1 MTSDKV
7 VPLSIVSNKDKPP
20 KFKPLDEETIA
31 SLAHALEAGKAGKL
45 LAIAFTYAEV
55 EEDGTVT
62 RTTGTRYTNGQIVY
76 LCGLVAILH
85 KRVQL
90 LEDKT

>member
-7 VPLSIVSNKDKPP
+7 VPLSIVANKDKPP
-20 KFKPLDEETIA
+20 QFLPLDEGTIK
-31 SLAHALEAGKAGKL
+31 ALEEAIRLGREGKVLA
-45 LAIAFTYAEV
+45 LAITYAWVDNGEV
-55 EEDGTVT
+55 N
-62 RTTGTRYTNGQIVY
+62 RTSGLRYAGGQIVY
-76 LCGLVAILH
+76 LCGLVSVLA